1 MCVIQGTAECGN
13 LYQLVRRTITNHYC
27 RFTCLSIRD
36 RYTRIPTTLY
46 LTHTMAFPPP
56 NNGNAPPR
64 QSLPIPSAG
73 QWSGLSSMSG
83 DTSGRSF
90 PRQSSFQAPVR
101 WPSMNANANM
111 NATGG
116 SSSRAGIANGY
127 NEVMPSIETSFAQG
141 YVGIRI

>member
-1 MCVIQGTAECGN
+1 
-13 LYQLVRRTITNHYC
+13 
-27 RFTCLSIRD
+27 
-36 RYTRIPTTLY
+36 
-46 LTHTMAFPPP
+46 
-56 NNGNAPPR
+56 
-64 QSLPIPSAG
+64 
-73 QWSGLSSMSG
+73 MSG
-83 DTSGRSF
+83 DASGRSF

-101 WPSMNANANM
+101 WPSMNANANTNP